1 MASSQSRGGERMIH
15 QDFIA
20 RIRFSNA
27 LPPPPV
33 PPKLLDIPNTGLAS
47 GQYTNP
53 GFASRLA
60 REQPLN
66 IEADAELGMP
76 IDLVGMPGVFEG
88 DESSIQPEVKET
100 HPVHPRDRAL
110 LRPLATLGKPK
121 VNETSVSFLRRTEYI
136 SGMQTTSRKVDV
148 FLKSKDTTA
157 TPVRRNGGA
166 ALKRKAATS
175 ASPEP
180 EDRGSPAHIRRKIEK
195 SFEAAAAALK
205 DRSRVRHP
213 GNKRNVRLV
222 DAYPLLPDLDAFP
235 DSGAYVTV
243 KFTHNPVPSTSN
255 TSSSYDTRLLS
266 GIFKPIERTVE
277 EDAAFEAAREAHER
291 DPERFPRPDN
301 KMNYEFYLAADAAS
315 AAAFRRRFDVDD
327 PERDSGELYPVGSG
341 GCFPFRRVRAYET
354 SKETELDHESKYDE
368 ELILAF
374 RDGDDD
380 KGGEG
385 EKKQKGLY
393 YYPVMQRSTVRA
405 QRSKNIARMTI
416 GGLMQEGE
424 ETMIDQLDVTVD
436 EPAEE
441 LKAHMAR
448 YRENPFGWV
457 EEDEDEGESQQ
468 AKKKGEGEDEEE
480 SQATAGRSKAG
491 SPVGEVDADG
501 EEEE

>member
-88 DESSIQPEVKET
+88 DESSIQPNSKEAQ
-100 HPVHPRDRAL
+100 PIHPRDRAL

-121 VNETSVSFLRRTEYI
+121 VNETAVSFLRRTEYI
-136 SGMQTTSRKVDV
+136 SGMQTTSRKVDI
-148 FLKSKDTTA
+148 FLKNKDA
-157 TPVRRNGGA
+157 TPNKRVP
-166 ALKRKAATS
+166 KRKAP
-175 ASPEP
+175 SPEP
-180 EDRGSPAHIRRKIEK
+180 DKGSPAYIKRKIEK
-195 SFEAAAAALK
+195 SFEAAALALK
-205 DRSRVRHP
+205 DRTRVKHP
-213 GNKRNVRLV
+213 SKRNLKLV

-243 KFTHNPVPSTSN
+243 KFTHNPVPS
-255 TSSSYDTRLLS
+255 SSTYDTRLLS

-277 EDAAFEAAREAHER
+277 EDAAYEAAMAAHER

-301 KMNYEFYLAADAAS
+301 KMNYEFYLAADAAA

-327 PERDSGELYPVGSG
+327 PERDSRDLYPRRAG
-341 GCFPFRRVRAYET
+341 GAEGGDCFPFRRVRAYET
-354 SKETELDHESKYDE
+354 AKETELDHESKYDE

-374 RDGDDD
+374 NDGESAGGG
-380 KGGEG
+380 KGE
-385 EKKQKGLY
+385 KGLY

-405 QRSKNIARMTI
+405 QRSKNIARTVVGI
-416 GGLMQEGE
+416 QEGE

-436 EPAEE
+436 EPGEE

-448 YRENPFGWV
+448 YRENPFGWA
-457 EEDEDEGESQQ
+457 EEDEDREEGG
-468 AKKKGEGEDEEE
+468 KGQEEE
-480 SQATAGRSKAG
+480 EEEHSQETAGRSKAG
-491 SPVGEVDADG
+491 SPAGEVDADG

>member
-20 RIRFSNA
+20 RIRYSNA

-33 PPKLLDIPNTGLAS
+33 PPKLLDILNTGLAS

-88 DESSIQPEVKET
+88 DESSIQPNPNDT
-100 HPVHPRDRAL
+100 HPIHPRDRAL

-136 SGMQTTSRKVDV
+136 SGQQTTSRKVDI
-148 FLKSKDTTA
+148 FLNKNKDA
-157 TPVRRNGGA
+157 VPGARRGTPNKNN
-166 ALKRKAATS
+166 KRKAA
-175 ASPEP
+175 SPEP
-180 EDRGSPAHIRRKIEK
+180 ADKGSPAYIKRKIEK
-195 SFEAAAAALK
+195 SFEAAALCLK
-205 DRSRVRHP
+205 DRTKIRHP
-213 GNKRNVRLV
+213 SKRNVKPV

-243 KFTHNPVPSTSN
+243 KFTHNPVPS
-255 TSSSYDTRLLS
+255 SSVYDTRLLS

-277 EDAAFEAAREAHER
+277 EDAMFEAALAAHER

-301 KMNYEFYLAADAAS
+301 KMNYEFYLAADAGA

-327 PERDSGELYPVGSG
+327 PDRDSRELYPKGSG
-341 GCFPFRRVRAYET
+341 DVFPFRRVRAYET
-354 SKETELDHESKYDE
+354 SQETELDHESKYGE

-374 RDGDDD
+374 KDGED
-380 KGGEG
+380 GRGT
-385 EKKQKGLY
+385 QKGLY

-405 QRSKNIARMTI
+405 QRSKNIARTVA
-416 GGLMQEGE
+416 GMQEGE
-424 ETMIDQLDVTVD
+424 EVMIDQLDVTVD
-436 EPAEE
+436 EPGEE

-448 YRENPFGWV
+448 YRENPFGWA
-457 EEDEDEGESQQ
+457 EEEEEGEGGKEDELSQ
-468 AKKKGEGEDEEE
+468 E
-480 SQATAGRSKAG
+480 TAGRSKNG
-491 SPVGEVDADG
+491 SPGGEGDADADG